1 MYWRDRKIED
11 PEISPY
17 STMYIHTEVVES
29 QTFENIN
36 TFFIFST
43 FILQKKQVTCL
54 RLNFD

>member
-17 STMYIHTEVVES
+17 PTMYIHTEVVES

-36 TFFIFST
+36 TFFIFFNIYSPKEAGNLFKT
-43 FILQKKQVTCL
+43 KF
-54 RLNFD
+54 